1 MGLQLGR
8 QETIVLLSLE
18 GVRRALE
25 TPQRRNEEDITRA
38 TFAAEANFPDTG
50 TGVDYDAILRA
61 VERMPARSL
70 VMRRC
75 LDHGGTRYARGVGR
89 AGGGCGGW
97 GCMRC
102 PRAGGGRYG
111 EGGHDG
117 RCNAQGVA
125 ARLRKKNARS
135 EDRTHDLRI
144 G

>member
-1 MGLQLGR
+1 MENGSEMSLQLAH

-18 GVRRALE
+18 GIWRALE
-25 TPQRRNEEDITRA
+25 TPQRRNKEDITRA

-50 TGVDYDAILRA
+50 TGIDYDAILCA

-75 LDHGGTRYARGVGR
+75 LDHGGTRYARRVGR
-89 AGGGCGGW
+89 TGRGCGGR

-102 PRAGGGRYG
+102 PRAWGGRYG

-117 RCNAQGVA
+117 RYNAQC
-125 ARLRKKNARS
+125 RSKTRKK
-135 EDRTHDLRI
+135 
-144 G
+144 